1 MQKRKPKTIEILS
14 PGKNLFYAKE
24 AIKCGA
30 DSIYIGAPKFSLRHE
45 HGNSMQDIK
54 ELIEYAHK
62 YYFTILLFY
71 TISKE
76 IFFFDFLYPF
86 VCQLIVGL

>member
-1 MQKRKPKTIEILS
+1 MKVLQSYNQSYTEIGSVYHRAYLCHILI
-14 PGKNLFYAKE
+14 P
-24 AIKCGA
+24 
-30 DSIYIGAPKFSLRHE
+30 PPLRSYSE
-45 HGNSMQDIK
+45 RGVGI
-54 ELIEYAHK
+54 IVYAHK